1 MLWIGL
7 RVMIQLKVNKPIT
20 INLLKYSLFV
30 WQFPK
35 ILQPNFSSEV
45 IQSNVCNLMKI
56 KL

>member
-1 MLWIGL
+1 MLWIG
-7 RVMIQLKVNKPIT
+7 RRIMMQLKVRKLKI
-20 INLLKYSLFV
+20 INLLKFSLFV

-35 ILQPNFSSEV
+35 ILQLNFSLGV

>member
-35 ILQPNFSSEV
+35 ILPPNFSSEV